1 MQGILYDRL
10 HFEKVLTKQE
20 RGGVKCQEEM
30 GPGQRDV
37 DYVMDPAGRQ
47 EGGVSKADKRVKVL
61 RQGVKKANANRLI
74 SSTKL

>member
-1 MQGILYDRL
+1 
-10 HFEKVLTKQE
+10 
-20 RGGVKCQEEM
+20 M